1 MDDGRAGMERC
12 RHSAAELPP
21 SPGLQEDV
29 SDAAPRVTRGYFG
42 LCLYIK
48 IANAETSC
56 LKALDV
62 LTY

>member
-1 MDDGRAGMERC
+1 MDDGRAGTERC

-21 SPGLQEDV
+21 GPGLQEDV
-29 SDAAPRVTRGYFG
+29 NDAASGVTRGYFG
-42 LCLYIK
+42 LCLYVK

-62 LTY
+62 LTS